1 VSELKLGLNLGYWG
15 IGPAGEEALEA
26 VQAAERAGFES
37 VWVAESYGSDVVS
50 VLAWLAPQT
59 ERIKLGAA
67 IMQVPARPP
76 AAAAMAGAT
85 IDKLSGGRFM
95 FGFGPS
101 GPQVSEGWYGV
112 PYAKPWGRTREYV
125 EIVRQ
130 IIAREG
136 PLEHRGEHF
145 TLPLPG
151 GEGKALKLNFH
162 PERNRIPVFLGAI
175 GRKSVEL
182 AAEIADGWI
191 PIFFSVEA
199 FEETWG
205 EHIEAGLRKGGRE
218 RSELEVS
225 PTLQVAIDGDV
236 DTARGGDAWDAD
248 VVLRVAVPSSE
259 EIGRLRSGQVLIG
272 HLAPLTSAETN
283 AALAK
288 AGVTSFA
295 MEAIPRITR
304 AQSMDALS
312 SQAAAAGYAATLIG
326 ARESGR
332 FFGMMTTA
340 AGTVPPAKVL
350 VLGAGVAGLQAI
362 ATAKRLGAIVTGF
375 DIRRA
380 AWEQIASLGGRPLE
394 LDFIPD
400 AEGEGGYARPLT
412 DEENEQVR
420 EALAENAARQDVI
433 VTTAAIPGRDAPLLI
448 TAEAVRGM
456 QPGSVIVDLAAESG
470 GNCELT
476 VAGETVVENGVKV
489 AGPRNLPSRMPAPAS
504 QLYAKN
510 LENLLGLLISEEGEL
525 QLDFDDEIVAGACIT
540 HDGEIRSERAAKP

>member
-1 VSELKLGLNLGYWG
+1 MRIGVPKESAEGERRVALVPDVVGSLKRNEKLDVAVEPG
-15 IGPAGEEALEA
+15 AGEEAGHPDE
-26 VQAAERAGFES
+26 QYRE
-37 VWVAESYGSDVVS
+37 
-50 VLAWLAPQT
+50 
-59 ERIKLGAA
+59 
-67 IMQVPARPP
+67 
-76 AAAAMAGAT
+76 AGA
-85 IDKLSGGRFM
+85 DVGG
-95 FGFGPS
+95 
-101 GPQVSEGWYGV
+101 
-112 PYAKPWGRTREYV
+112 A
-125 EIVRQ
+125 
-130 IIAREG
+130 
-136 PLEHRGEHF
+136 
-145 TLPLPG
+145 
-151 GEGKALKLNFH
+151 
-162 PERNRIPVFLGAI
+162 
-175 GRKSVEL
+175 
-182 AAEIADGWI
+182 
-191 PIFFSVEA
+191 
-199 FEETWG
+199 
-205 EHIEAGLRKGGRE
+205 
-218 RSELEVS
+218 
-225 PTLQVAIDGDV
+225 
-236 DTARGGDAWDAD
+236 AWDAD

-283 AALAK
+283 DALAK

-304 AQSMDALS
+304 AQAMDALS

-350 VLGAGVAGLQAI
+350 VLGAGVAGLQAF
-362 ATAKRLGAIVTGF
+362 ATAKRLVAIDTGF

-412 DEENEQVR
+412 EEENEQVR
-420 EALAENAARQDVI
+420 EALAENAVKQDVI

-448 TAEAVRGM
+448 TADAVRGM

-476 VAGETVVENGVKV
+476 VAGETVVETGVKV
-489 AGPRNLPSRMPAPAS
+489 VGPRNLPSRMPAPAS

-510 LENLLGLLISEEGEL
+510 LENLLGLLVSEEGEL
-525 QLDFDDEIVAGACIT
+525 QLDFEDEIVAGACIT

>member
-1 VSELKLGLNLGYWG
+1 MRIGVPKETAEGERRVALVPDVVASLKGNERLDVVVEPG
-15 IGPAGEEALEA
+15 AGEEAGHPDEQYREA
-26 VQAAERAGFES
+26 
-37 VWVAESYGSDVVS
+37 
-50 VLAWLAPQT
+50 
-59 ERIKLGAA
+59 GAA
-67 IMQVPARPP
+67 
-76 AAAAMAGAT
+76 
-85 IDKLSGGRFM
+85 L
-95 FGFGPS
+95 
-101 GPQVSEGWYGV
+101 
-112 PYAKPWGRTREYV
+112 
-125 EIVRQ
+125 
-130 IIAREG
+130 
-136 PLEHRGEHF
+136 
-145 TLPLPG
+145 
-151 GEGKALKLNFH
+151 
-162 PERNRIPVFLGAI
+162 
-175 GRKSVEL
+175 
-182 AAEIADGWI
+182 
-191 PIFFSVEA
+191 
-199 FEETWG
+199 
-205 EHIEAGLRKGGRE
+205 
-218 RSELEVS
+218 
-225 PTLQVAIDGDV
+225 
-236 DTARGGDAWDAD
+236 GGDAWDAD

-412 DEENEQVR
+412 EEENEKVR
-420 EALAENAARQDVI
+420 EALTEAAAKMDVI
-433 VTTAAIPGRDAPLLI
+433 ITTAQIPGRAAPVLI
-448 TAEAVRGM
+448 TEAAVRSM
-456 QPGSVIVDLAAESG
+456 APGSVVIDLAADSG
-470 GNCELT
+470 GNAEPSRP
-476 VAGETVVENGVKV
+476 GETVDVDGVKV
-489 AGPRNLPSRMPAPAS
+489 IGPANLVSDMAADAS

-510 LENLLGLLISEEGEL
+510 LENLLGLLVDEEGRL
-525 QLDFDDEIVAGACIT
+525 KIDFEDDIVDAACIA
-540 HDGEIRSERAAKP
+540 HQGEIRGERTAR